1 MGGTPFFYM
10 GRITPAKIKVYAA
23 KMKVYAAN
31 VKVYAAELKDGR

>member
-10 GRITPAKIKVYAA
+10 GRITPA